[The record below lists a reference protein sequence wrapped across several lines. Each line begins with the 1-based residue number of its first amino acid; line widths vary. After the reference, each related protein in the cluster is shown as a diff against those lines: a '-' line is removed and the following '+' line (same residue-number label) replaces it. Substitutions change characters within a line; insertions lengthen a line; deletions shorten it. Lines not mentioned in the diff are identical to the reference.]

1 MIKTSTL
8 TFVFATF
15 ISFVSLAQQSNI
27 ELISST
33 ENESVIKVIINNCN
47 FNDVNTNF
55 GQAQIISL
63 ENGTPILKQGAPDLP
78 KLTTSLIIPNN
89 LGMEVL
95 SSVVSYTD
103 YNNVE
108 IAPSKGNLYRNINP
122 SSIAYQKGVEYNQNS
137 FFPSATAELR
147 APHIVRDY
155 RGITVVINPIQYNPI
170 SKTLRLNTTLII
182 TIRTN

>member
-33 ENESVIKVIINNCN
+33 ENESVIKVTINNCN
-47 FNDVNTNF
+47 FNDVNTNL
-55 GQAQIISL
+55 GQAQTISI

-89 LGMEVL
+89 IRHG
-95 SSVVSYTD
+95 S
-103 YNNVE
+103 
-108 IAPSKGNLYRNINP
+108 R
-122 SSIAYQKGVEYNQNS
+122 
-137 FFPSATAELR
+137 F
-147 APHIVRDY
+147 VR
-155 RGITVVINPIQYNPI
+155 
-170 SKTLRLNTTLII
+170 S
-182 TIRTN
+182 